1 MRSMELMVSIVVPV
15 YNAEKYLEDCLISLV
30 DQTYENIEIILVDDG
45 SVDDSGRICDCWA
58 EKDDRIIVY
67 HKKNEGV
74 SATRNFGIQRARGKF
89 LMFVDADDMLVLNTV
104 EYMVKEIIK
113 NNSELVVCK
122 YQSQDYKKN
131 IRESNLRI
139 ELLLKE
145 DYLREMMIPEKNI
158 AAFVYNRL
166 YLTQIIMEKNIR
178 FNQNVQ
184 VCEDTLFNYEYMK
197 FIKNVVFI
205 NNALYFYRINA
216 GSTMFK
222 KEMNPAKLTAN
233 IVFDKML
240 NDTDRLEEKKIIAVG
255 CIAYNVILLMQMY
268 KYKWKNKND
277 YIIVKKHLKIYPM
290 EFMKSIIKFKY
301 KIGYL
306 VLLCLPIPRYKMVV
320 EKNI

>member
-1 MRSMELMVSIVVPV
+1 MVSIVVPV

-45 SVDDSGRICDCWA
+45 SVDDSGRICDSWA

-89 LMFVDADDMLVLNTV
+89 LMFVDADDMLVLNAV
-104 EYMVKEIIK
+104 EYMVKEMIK

-166 YLTQIIMEKNIR
+166 YLTQIIMEKN
-178 FNQNVQ
+178 
-184 VCEDTLFNYEYMK
+184 
-197 FIKNVVFI
+197 
-205 NNALYFYRINA
+205 
-216 GSTMFK
+216 
-222 KEMNPAKLTAN
+222 
-233 IVFDKML
+233 
-240 NDTDRLEEKKIIAVG
+240 
-255 CIAYNVILLMQMY
+255 
-268 KYKWKNKND
+268 
-277 YIIVKKHLKIYPM
+277 
-290 EFMKSIIKFKY
+290 
-301 KIGYL
+301 
-306 VLLCLPIPRYKMVV
+306 
-320 EKNI
+320 

>member
-1 MRSMELMVSIVVPV
+1 MVSIVVPV

-89 LMFVDADDMLVLNTV
+89 LMFVDADDMLVLNAV
-104 EYMVKEIIK
+104 EYMVKEMIK

-205 NNALYFYRINA
+205 NNALYFYRINV

-240 NDTDRLEEKKIIAVG
+240 DDTDSLEEKKIIAVG

-277 YIIVKKHLKIYPM
+277 YMIVKKHLKIYPM

-306 VLLCLPIPRYKMVV
+306 VLLCLPIPRYKMIV

>member
-1 MRSMELMVSIVVPV
+1 MVSIVVPV

-89 LMFVDADDMLVLNTV
+89 LMFVDADDMLVLNAV

-122 YQSQDYKKN
+122 YQSQDYEKN

-197 FIKNVVFI
+197 FIKNVVCSSSPRPTTS
-205 NNALYFYRINA
+205 APSPARCA
-216 GSTMFK
+216 TAWTSSSCPATPGWKSTTSPGSIWSPSSWT
-222 KEMNPAKLTAN
+222 PAA
-233 IVFDKML
+233 
-240 NDTDRLEEKKIIAVG
+240 
-255 CIAYNVILLMQMY
+255 
-268 KYKWKNKND
+268 
-277 YIIVKKHLKIYPM
+277 
-290 EFMKSIIKFKY
+290 
-301 KIGYL
+301 
-306 VLLCLPIPRYKMVV
+306 
-320 EKNI
+320 